1 MCHVIFIFFRH
12 NQSDAQYKKHLDE
25 GIQDDRL
32 MAQLQALGL
41 FGKLVSGPWMTLMY
55 KNESQKKNLDMVSST
70 YLPSAVFFFLVMYL
84 FFVIVRFLSGQFSR
98 DMVASLG
105 VIVSLI

>member
-1 MCHVIFIFFRH
+1 
-12 NQSDAQYKKHLDE
+12 
-25 GIQDDRL
+25 

-70 YLPSAVFFFLVMYL
+70 YLPSAVFFLVMYL